1 MQVQIDELSAVQ
13 KKLQFTLPPTRIDA
27 ALDEAYRN
35 LGKDVRMRGFRKGK
49 VPRRILEQ
57 RFGRHIE
64 GEVGGQLISEAFD
77 EAIKEHEI
85 EPVSQPI
92 VEQGTLKKGEE
103 YSFSVT
109 VEVRP
114 TLTIAGWEGMKVEWE
129 TAEVADEQI
138 DAELEGQR
146 ARMGTVEAAEGDYQ
160 AVAGD
165 YVLLDATFSHEDIED
180 DKTFESL
187 MVMAGSPM
195 GVPVADLLADEVIG
209 LKPGQKKTFRK
220 KFEIPEGAIDEDWE
234 GKKAKLKVEV
244 TEIKFTKLPE
254 LDDEFAQDAGFDSLE
269 AMRIDA
275 QFRLGQARQD
285 EARAR
290 AAGNAIKNLIE
301 SNDFEVPEGLVRAEG
316 QALLDQNFQQMR
328 AQGLQ
333 MPRMR
338 LEQLPEDTQN
348 QVLDQARFSVRRSLV
363 LDAIAT
369 EAELEVTDAD
379 VDDKIAEI
387 AEELNQQ
394 PAAVKGLLQ
403 KNHGMDEL
411 KSRLREDKALD
422 LLLERAE
429 VVDVEWGHFDVE
441 EADEADD
448 APAQEDGGDEAE
460 AAPAE

>member
-13 KKLQFTLPPTRIDA
+13 KKIQFTLPPERIDS

-64 GEVGGQLISEAFD
+64 GEVGGQIISEAFD
-77 EAIKEHEI
+77 EAIKEHKI
-85 EPVSQPI
+85 TPVSQPI
-92 VEQGTLKKGEE
+92 VEQGTLRKGTE

-114 TLTIAGWEGMKVEWE
+114 EVTVEGWDGMDLEWE
-129 TAEVADEQI
+129 AADVPDEMI
-138 DAELEGQR
+138 EAELEGQR
-146 ARMGTVEAAEGDYQ
+146 ARHGTVEAAEGDYK
-160 AVAGD
+160 ATNGD
-165 YVLLDATFSHEDIED
+165 YVLLDATFSHDDIDE
-180 DKTFESL
+180 DKTFEGL

-220 KFEIPEGAIDEDWE
+220 KFEIPEGAIDEDWQ
-234 GKKAKLKVEV
+234 GKKAKLKVV
-244 TEIKFTKLPE
+244 VNEIKYTKLPE

-269 AMRIDA
+269 AMKVDA
-275 QFRLGQARQD
+275 TFRLSQQRSDA
-285 EARAR
+285 ARAR
-290 AAGNAIKNLIE
+290 AAGNAIKVLLE
-301 SNDFEVPEGLVRAEG
+301 SNEFELPEGLVRAEG
-316 QALLDQNFQQMR
+316 QAILDQNFQQMR

-338 LEQLPEDTQN
+338 LEQLPEDTQS
-348 QVLDQARFSVRRSLV
+348 QVLEQARFSVRRSL
-363 LDAIAT
+363 LLEAIAN
-369 EAELEVTDAD
+369 EVELEVTDSD

-387 AEELNQQ
+387 AEELGQQ
-394 PAAVKGLLQ
+394 PAAVKGLLH

-411 KSRLREDKALD
+411 RSRLREDKAMD
-422 LLLERAE
+422 LLLEKGNIVE
-429 VVDVEWGHFDVE
+429 VAWGHFDVE
-441 EADEADD
+441 PETDTDAPDQEDGADAAED
-448 APAQEDGGDEAE
+448 APAE
-460 AAPAE
+460 